1 MKPPINRRSFVS
13 GAALG
18 GAALGASGI
27 LGGVLNQARAA
38 ASKDGSGK
46 DSSGK
51 DSSGPAPVA
60 NTSSGKIRGVLQA
73 NKVHAFRG
81 IPYGAPT
88 GGANRFMPPAKPEA
102 WTGVK
107 DTVEWGPE
115 APQGPHTEIPEV
127 AATIPKLAISEDC
140 LHLNVWTNGLDA
152 RKRPVMV
159 WLHGGG
165 FTSGNGSY
173 SMYDGANLARKHDV
187 VTVTVNH
194 RLNSFGFLYL
204 AGIGGAKYAQSGNV
218 GILDVVAAL
227 EWVRDNIAN
236 FGGDP
241 GNVTI
246 FGQSGGAGKV
256 STLLAMP
263 SAKGLFHRAIV
274 QSGANLQ
281 GISTGDATKT
291 ARTLM
296 DQLGVKTADE
306 LQQIPMDRLIAATV
320 AARGLRLGPVV
331 DGKALP
337 GAPFDPAA
345 PAMSANVPLLIGTT
359 EFEIN
364 FFPSTKLDPIDDA
377 ELHAAV
383 KQATHADDADA
394 DKLIALYRKGRA
406 SASDIDLAEIIASDG
421 FRSSVITEAER
432 KAAQPAPV
440 YMYYFTW
447 KSPVRDG
454 KLKAF
459 HTLEIPFALA
469 NVDESKSMTGSGA
482 DRYPLQEKMSGAWAA
497 FARSGNP
504 NHKGLPDWPAF
515 NPDRRATMI
524 FDNQC
529 KVVNDPHGE
538 ERLALAALRPAP
550 RS

>member
-1 MKPPINRRSFVS
+1 MKTKIDRRSFVS

-18 GAALGASGI
+18 ASSI
-27 LGGVLNQARAA
+27 LGGALNKAIAA
-38 ASKDGSGK
+38 TAKDGAAQG
-46 DSSGK
+46 
-51 DSSGPAPVA
+51 PVA
-60 NTSSGKIRGVLQA
+60 NTTSGKIRGVVQE
-73 NKVHAFRG
+73 NKVNAFRG

-88 GGANRFMPPAKPEA
+88 DGANRFMPPVKPAA
-102 WTGVK
+102 WTGIK

-127 AATIPKLAISEDC
+127 AATIPKLTVSEDC

-152 RKRPVMV
+152 HERPVMV

-173 SMYDGANLARKHDV
+173 TMYDGANMARKHDV

-204 AGIGGAKYAQSGNV
+204 ADIGGAKYGHASNV
-218 GILDVVAAL
+218 GMLDVVAAL

-241 GNVTI
+241 KNVTI

-263 SAKGLFHRAIV
+263 PAKGLFHRAIV
-274 QSGANLQ
+274 QSGANVK
-281 GISTGDATKT
+281 GVSADDATKT
-291 ARTLM
+291 AHMLM
-296 DQLGVKTADE
+296 DKLGVKTADE
-306 LQQIPMDRLIAATV
+306 LQQVPMDQVIAATLST
-320 AARGLRLGPVV
+320 RGLRLAPVV
-331 DGKALP
+331 DGKTLP
-337 GAPFDPAA
+337 GGPFDPTA
-345 PAMSANVPLLIGTT
+345 PALSADVPLLIGTT
-359 EFEIN
+359 EFEVN
-364 FFPSTKLDPIDDA
+364 FFPNTKLDPIDDT

-383 KQATHADDADA
+383 KQATRAGDAEV
-394 DKLIALYRKGRA
+394 DKLIAVYRKGRPK
-406 SASDIDLAEIIASDG
+406 ASDIDLSEIIASDG
-421 FRSSVITEAER
+421 FRTQVITEAER

-447 KSPVRDG
+447 KTPVHDG

-459 HTLEIPFALA
+459 HTLEIPFVLA

-482 DRYPLQEKMSGAWAA
+482 DRYPLQDKMSAAWAA
-497 FARSGNP
+497 FARTGNP
-504 NHKGLPDWPAF
+504 NHKGLPNWPAF
-515 NPDRRATMI
+515 KTDRRATMI
-524 FDNQC
+524 FDNHC

-538 ERLALAALRPAP
+538 EREALASIRQAAQA
-550 RS
+550 

>member
-1 MKPPINRRSFVS
+1 
-13 GAALG
+13 
-18 GAALGASGI
+18 
-27 LGGVLNQARAA
+27 
-38 ASKDGSGK
+38 
-46 DSSGK
+46 
-51 DSSGPAPVA
+51 
-60 NTSSGKIRGVLQA
+60 
-73 NKVHAFRG
+73 
-81 IPYGAPT
+81 
-88 GGANRFMPPAKPEA
+88 
-102 WTGVK
+102 
-107 DTVEWGPE
+107 
-115 APQGPHTEIPEV
+115 
-127 AATIPKLAISEDC
+127 
-140 LHLNVWTNGLDA
+140 
-152 RKRPVMV
+152 
-159 WLHGGG
+159 
-165 FTSGNGSY
+165 
-173 SMYDGANLARKHDV
+173 
-187 VTVTVNH
+187 
-194 RLNSFGFLYL
+194 
-204 AGIGGAKYAQSGNV
+204 
-218 GILDVVAAL
+218 
-227 EWVRDNIAN
+227 
-236 FGGDP
+236 
-241 GNVTI
+241 
-246 FGQSGGAGKV
+246 
-256 STLLAMP
+256 
-263 SAKGLFHRAIV
+263 
-274 QSGANLQ
+274 
-281 GISTGDATKT
+281 
-291 ARTLM
+291 M

-383 KQATHADDADA
+383 KQATHAEDAEV
-394 DKLIALYRKGRA
+394 DKLIAVYRKGRS

-421 FRSSVITEAER
+421 FRSSVIAEAER